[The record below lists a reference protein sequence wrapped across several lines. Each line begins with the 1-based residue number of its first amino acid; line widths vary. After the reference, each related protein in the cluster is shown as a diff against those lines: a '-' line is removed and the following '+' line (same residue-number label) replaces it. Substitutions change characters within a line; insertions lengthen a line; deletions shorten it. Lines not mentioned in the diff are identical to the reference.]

1 MEEGRDYPPEE
12 FEAMFAS
19 QEGSNRNEE
28 VEQGEEEEE
37 AGGSKPSGKVSYV
50 WKYYEKVPVPN
61 KPRHFRC
68 VCTVCCDIKKIMKSY
83 AWSIGTGFGS
93 MSRHLRNDHG
103 ITASGVGS
111 QTQTQLSGFMSE
123 QSGGGKPFFYS
134 QKNMIDHMATFVNLE
149 ELPFTYGESVNV
161 ENFNRLALQPS
172 YSHVNRHT
180 LKDRTMAQYKEQ
192 KKELIAYFANF
203 DGRVALTSDTWTSK
217 QNNPF
222 MCVTVH
228 WIDNDFFLQ
237 KRIIAFDIMEEKHTG
252 YNIYLRLKKTLD
264 KFNLTKKLFSIS
276 FDNASA
282 NTKCIDYVLQMDD
295 LLLNGDLVHVRCCAH
310 IINLSAQEGLAFLAP
325 LLEPIKTCIN
335 WTRNAR
341 SMKTQWKTLC
351 DKHGLRNKQWG
362 TDCATRWNSTYKLIK
377 QALRYK
383 NVLTEFYNSHQRDED
398 AMIDNSMWTIAANVC
413 NLLKPYYNATNVFSL
428 VYEPNVHL
436 VILECLKI
444 VIAFKTA
451 ENVEPC
457 LIPIV
462 DDMKTKWVKYFTSFP
477 YIYGVASLLDPC
489 VKQIGLTNSL
499 LFYYEMLNIID
510 FDVEI
515 YVQKCIDVLR
525 ELCKI
530 YAKDKGESSSSSS
543 VTTKSA
549 RFDDQLHSILFR
561 RTQSSSSSTSTLAT
575 KELDDYLTHGV
586 DTNDTDFNILLWW
599 KARSIQFPLLSKIA
613 RDVLVVPA
621 STVASE
627 SAFSAGGRVLDDKRS
642 RLAPPT
648 VKMCVCKRDWDLAK
662 IRRQGAKEFDPLEAD
677 EIVATDASSGN

>member
-1 MEEGRDYPPEE
+1 MEEGRDYTPEE

-68 VCTVCCDIKKIMKSY
+68 VCTVCRDIKKIMKSY

-123 QSGGGKPFFYS
+123 QGGGGKPFFYS

-149 ELPFTYGESVNV
+149 ELPFTYGES
-161 ENFNRLALQPS
+161 
-172 YSHVNRHT
+172 
-180 LKDRTMAQYKEQ
+180 
-192 KKELIAYFANF
+192 
-203 DGRVALTSDTWTSK
+203 
-217 QNNPF
+217 
-222 MCVTVH
+222 
-228 WIDNDFFLQ
+228 
-237 KRIIAFDIMEEKHTG
+237 
-252 YNIYLRLKKTLD
+252 
-264 KFNLTKKLFSIS
+264 
-276 FDNASA
+276 
-282 NTKCIDYVLQMDD
+282 
-295 LLLNGDLVHVRCCAH
+295 
-310 IINLSAQEGLAFLAP
+310 
-325 LLEPIKTCIN
+325 
-335 WTRNAR
+335 
-341 SMKTQWKTLC
+341 
-351 DKHGLRNKQWG
+351 
-362 TDCATRWNSTYKLIK
+362 
-377 QALRYK
+377 
-383 NVLTEFYNSHQRDED
+383 
-398 AMIDNSMWTIAANVC
+398 
-413 NLLKPYYNATNVFSL
+413 
-428 VYEPNVHL
+428 
-436 VILECLKI
+436 
-444 VIAFKTA
+444 
-451 ENVEPC
+451 
-457 LIPIV
+457 
-462 DDMKTKWVKYFTSFP
+462 
-477 YIYGVASLLDPC
+477 
-489 VKQIGLTNSL
+489 
-499 LFYYEMLNIID
+499 
-510 FDVEI
+510 
-515 YVQKCIDVLR
+515 
-525 ELCKI
+525 I

-549 RFDDQLHSILFR
+549 RFDDQPHSILFR

-599 KARSIQFPLLSKIA
+599 KARSIQFPVLSKIA

-648 VKMCVCKRDWDLAK
+648 VKRCVCKRDWDLAK

-677 EIVATDASSGN
+677 EIVATDASYGN

>member
-1 MEEGRDYPPEE
+1 MPGFIPWEETSMVISNTIGRNTSGQSEG
-12 FEAMFAS
+12 
-19 QEGSNRNEE
+19 EGSNRNEE

-68 VCTVCCDIKKIMKSY
+68 VCTVCRDIKKIMKSY

-123 QSGGGKPFFYS
+123 QAGG
-134 QKNMIDHMATFVNLE
+134 
-149 ELPFTYGESVNV
+149 
-161 ENFNRLALQPS
+161 
-172 YSHVNRHT
+172 
-180 LKDRTMAQYKEQ
+180 
-192 KKELIAYFANF
+192 
-203 DGRVALTSDTWTSK
+203 
-217 QNNPF
+217 
-222 MCVTVH
+222 
-228 WIDNDFFLQ
+228 
-237 KRIIAFDIMEEKHTG
+237 
-252 YNIYLRLKKTLD
+252 
-264 KFNLTKKLFSIS
+264 
-276 FDNASA
+276 
-282 NTKCIDYVLQMDD
+282 
-295 LLLNGDLVHVRCCAH
+295 
-310 IINLSAQEGLAFLAP
+310 
-325 LLEPIKTCIN
+325 
-335 WTRNAR
+335 
-341 SMKTQWKTLC
+341 
-351 DKHGLRNKQWG
+351 
-362 TDCATRWNSTYKLIK
+362 
-377 QALRYK
+377 
-383 NVLTEFYNSHQRDED
+383 
-398 AMIDNSMWTIAANVC
+398 
-413 NLLKPYYNATNVFSL
+413 
-428 VYEPNVHL
+428 
-436 VILECLKI
+436 
-444 VIAFKTA
+444 
-451 ENVEPC
+451 
-457 LIPIV
+457 
-462 DDMKTKWVKYFTSFP
+462 
-477 YIYGVASLLDPC
+477 
-489 VKQIGLTNSL
+489 GLTNSL

>member
-1 MEEGRDYPPEE
+1 MEEGRDYTPEE

-37 AGGSKPSGKVSYV
+37 AVGNKPSGKVSYV

-68 VCTVCCDIKKIMKSY
+68 VCTVCRDIKKIMKSY

-123 QSGGGKPFFYS
+123 QAGGGKPFFYS

-149 ELPFTYGESVNV
+149 ELPFTYGESVNL

-295 LLLNGDLVHVRCCAH
+295 ILLNGDLVHVRCCAH

-398 AMIDNSMWTIAANVC
+398 AMIDNSMWTIAAN
-413 NLLKPYYNATNVFSL
+413 
-428 VYEPNVHL
+428 
-436 VILECLKI
+436 
-444 VIAFKTA
+444 
-451 ENVEPC
+451 
-457 LIPIV
+457 
-462 DDMKTKWVKYFTSFP
+462 
-477 YIYGVASLLDPC
+477 
-489 VKQIGLTNSL
+489 
-499 LFYYEMLNIID
+499 
-510 FDVEI
+510 
-515 YVQKCIDVLR
+515 
-525 ELCKI
+525 I